1 MPFALI
7 TGASKG
13 IGRAIAL
20 ELAARKHNVLLVAR
34 SAQLLAD
41 LCANIRTTY
50 CVECDYLEVD
60 LTDENASVGIF
71 DWCANKGYPLDI
83 LVNNAGYGLSGSFDA
98 RPIEEY
104 IDMVNVNVTSVLKLT
119 HLFLPQLKQQKAAY
133 ILNIGSSAAY
143 QSVPYL
149 SAYAAAKSFVV
160 SFSRG
165 LKYELRKSTVSVTVV
180 SPGVT
185 DTEFAVRANVPE
197 KGLKAAEK
205 VTMTPAAV
213 AKIAVD
219 SMFRKKAETI
229 VGFITKAT
237 TFFVKLLPKKISEQT
252 AAKFYQ

>member
-20 ELAARKHNVLLVAR
+20 ELASRKHDILVVAR
-34 SAQLLAD
+34 TEHLLSD
-41 LCANIRTTY
+41 LCEVIRENY
-50 CVECDYLEVD
+50 GVQCNYLAVD
-60 LTDENASVGIF
+60 LTSADAADQIYE
-71 DWCANKGYPLDI
+71 WCIRNSYSIDI
-83 LVNNAGYGLSGSFDA
+83 LVNNAGYGLSGSFEN
-98 RPIEEY
+98 RPIGESL
-104 IDMVNVNVTSVLKLT
+104 DMINVNVTSVLKLI
-119 HLFLPQLKQQKAAY
+119 HLFLPQLRKQPKAY
-133 ILNIGSSAAY
+133 ILNLASSAAY

-149 SAYAAAKSFVV
+149 SAYAAAKSFVL

-165 LKYELRKSTVSVTVV
+165 LKHELRNSNVSVTVV

-185 DTEFAVRANVPE
+185 DTDFATRANVPE

-205 VTMTPAAV
+205 ISMKPDQV

-219 SMFRKKAETI
+219 SMFSHRAERIT
-229 VGFITKAT
+229 GFITKAT
-237 TFFVKLLPKKISEQT
+237 IFFVKLLPKTFSEKT